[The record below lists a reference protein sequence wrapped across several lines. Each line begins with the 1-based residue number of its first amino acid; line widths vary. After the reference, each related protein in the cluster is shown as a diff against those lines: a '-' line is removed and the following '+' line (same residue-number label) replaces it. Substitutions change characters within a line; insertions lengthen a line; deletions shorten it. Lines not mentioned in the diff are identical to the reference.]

1 MMQALINQFGSTED
15 VTMGLL
21 DQLAGQ
27 MLGGGANQG
36 GDSLVQMVTALINN
50 AEGGLPGVL
59 AKLQDAGLGDQVA
72 SCLGSGSNAAVDA
85 GQIGSAIGPDLL
97 AQLAGQL
104 GVSNDQVA
112 GGLAEALPGLVDKL
126 SPAGELSGDND
137 MLQQGLSMLGGLLGG
152 R

>member
-1 MMQALINQFGSTED
+1 
-15 VTMGLL
+15 MGLL

-72 SCLGSGSNAAVDA
+72 SWLGSGSNAAVDA

-112 GGLAEALPGLVDKL
+112 GGLAHR
-126 SPAGELSGDND
+126 
-137 MLQQGLSMLGGLLGG
+137 MRRWQ